1 MLELKLSKL
10 KLSKLKMP
18 NFLNG
23 NIQLLRSGEEYFPAL
38 IIAIENAVNSIYL
51 QTYIYEVDQAGINVG
66 NALKQAAQRGV
77 AVNLLLDG
85 FGSKDLP
92 KAYLNILEN
101 AGVQVMFYRPKISPW
116 TLKKNRLRR
125 LHRKIAVI
133 DESIAFVGGINIIDD
148 YNVPDNTPPRIDYA
162 VQIEG
167 ALLPSIAANV
177 VKLWHR
183 LQWMRDLTSQ
193 INVAARINLQRP
205 FKQSPQ
211 PNKTPQVE
219 AIQQVTVTP
228 QTKSQT
234 ESQTKLAQPAKLNM
248 QAAFVLRDNLLHRND
263 IEDAYLSAI
272 NAAKSEIIIANAYFV
287 PGRDFRK
294 ALLKAAQRGVKIELL
309 LQGRMEYFLMF
320 ATHAFYSVFLKNGV
334 QIFEYR
340 KSYMHCKVAV
350 IDGYW
355 STVGSTNIDP
365 FSMMLAHEAN
375 IIVQDKAFADELR
388 TDILSTIRE
397 GAFKISAHDWQHGN
411 KLKRFFSWLVYGL
424 VRLCM
429 GLIGYSNER

>member
-1 MLELKLSKL
+1 MLKLKLSKL
-10 KLSKLKMP
+10 KLSRLKMP

-23 NIQLLRSGEEYFPAL
+23 NHIKLLRSGEEYFPAL
-38 IIAIENAVNSIYL
+38 IMAIENAVSSIYL
-51 QTYIYEVDQAGINVG
+51 QSYIYEVDQAGINVG

-92 KAYLNILEN
+92 KAYLTILEN

-162 VQIEG
+162 VQIQG

-193 INVAARINLQRP
+193 INVAARIKMQKP

-211 PNKTPQVE
+211 PNKTTQQVE
-219 AIQQVTVTP
+219 AIQQVKATP
-228 QTKSQT
+228 QIELSPQIKKT
-234 ESQTKLAQPAKLNM
+234 QPAKLNM

-355 STVGSTNIDP
+355 STVGSSNIDP

-375 IIVQDKAFADELR
+375 IIVQDKAFAEVLR

-397 GAFKISAHDWQHGN
+397 GAFKISTHDWQHGN
-411 KLKRFFSWLVYGL
+411 KLKRFLSWLVYGL
-424 VRLCM
+424 VRLFM

>member
-1 MLELKLSKL
+1 MS
-10 KLSKLKMP
+10 
-18 NFLNG
+18 NFLFG
-23 NIQLLRSGEEYFPAL
+23 NHIQLLRSGEEYFPAL

-51 QTYIYEVDQAGINVG
+51 QTYIYEVDKAGISVG

-77 AVNLLLDG
+77 TVNILLDG
-85 FGSKDLP
+85 FGCKELP
-92 KAYLNILEN
+92 KAYLKELEN
-101 AGVQVMFYRPKISPW
+101 SGVQVMFYRPKISPW

-133 DESIAFVGGINIIDD
+133 DERIAFVGGINIIDD

-162 VQIEG
+162 VRIEG

-183 LQWMRDLTSQ
+183 MQWMRLRGLASH
-193 INVAARINLQRP
+193 IKSAARIANVKP
-205 FKQSPQ
+205 VHK
-211 PNKTPQVE
+211 
-219 AIQQVTVTP
+219 QVTPLQQLP
-228 QTKSQT
+228 Q
-234 ESQTKLAQPAKLNM
+234 LAQKPLKKEIKQDM

-272 NAAKSEIIIANAYFV
+272 NAAQSEIIIANAYFV
-287 PGRDFRK
+287 PGRQFRK

-320 ATHAFYSVFLKNGV
+320 ATHAFYGLFLKNGV

-340 KSYMHCKVAV
+340 KSFMHGKVAV

-355 STVGSTNIDP
+355 ATVGSSNIDP
-365 FSMMLAHEAN
+365 FSMMLAREAN
-375 IIVQDKAFADELR
+375 IVVQDKAFADELR
-388 TDILSTIRE
+388 TEIISSIRE
-397 GAFKISAHDWQHGN
+397 GSHQVSAQEWLHG
-411 KLKRFFSWLVYGL
+411 KRAKRLLSWLVYGM
-424 VRLCM
+424 VRVFM
-429 GLIGYSNER
+429 GLIGYSKEQ